1 MFDAIG
7 ANRDRVAVEHILPK
21 TTWRSTRP
29 IRVDEVTPRQA
40 RPVDELVR
48 D

>member
-7 ANRDRVAVEHILPK
+7 ANRDRVAAEHILPK
-21 TTWRSTRP
+21 HSWRGGRP
-29 IRVDEVTPRQA
+29 ILAHQVTPRQA
-40 RPVDELVR
+40 RPVDDLVR